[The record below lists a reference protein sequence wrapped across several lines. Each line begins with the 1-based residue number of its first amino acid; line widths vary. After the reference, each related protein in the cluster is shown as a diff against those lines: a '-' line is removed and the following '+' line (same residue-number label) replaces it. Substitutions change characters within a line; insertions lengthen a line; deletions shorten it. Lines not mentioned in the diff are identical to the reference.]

1 MSNGNQP
8 IRPTRKLTGGLVNS
22 SLLVANPTQTGMNLN
37 TAPQNM
43 PGMFLNL
50 SVNDIDFFDKNPRR
64 QHDEELYGQIKA
76 SIRASG
82 VQHPVH
88 VTRRPDSGK
97 YILAQGGNTR
107 LKIVKELYEE
117 TGDARFA
124 SIPCIY
130 I

>member
-50 SVNDIDFFDKNPRR
+50 SVNDIDFFDKNP
-64 QHDEELYGQIKA
+64 
-76 SIRASG
+76 
-82 VQHPVH
+82 PPP
-88 VTRRPDSGK
+88 TRRGTVRTNQSLYPRIGRAAPRACDPSSRFQQVHTG
-97 YILAQGGNTR
+97 TR
-107 LKIVKELYEE
+107 
-117 TGDARFA
+117 R
-124 SIPCIY
+124 
-130 I
+130 

>member
-88 VTRRPDSGK
+88 VTRRPDSSK